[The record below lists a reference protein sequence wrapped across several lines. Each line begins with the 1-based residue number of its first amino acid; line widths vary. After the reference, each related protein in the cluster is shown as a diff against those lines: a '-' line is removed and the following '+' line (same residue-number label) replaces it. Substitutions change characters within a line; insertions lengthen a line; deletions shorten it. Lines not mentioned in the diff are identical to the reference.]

1 MGTQVISRSVFS
13 ENFLADRILLIVTSK
28 HHGTLPY
35 IGTQHSQKDLR
46 GSHQYFWV
54 LLFI

>member
-28 HHGTLPY
+28 HHETLPY

>member
-13 ENFLADRILLIVTSK
+13 ENFLADKILLIVISK
-28 HHGTLPY
+28 RHGTLPY
-35 IGTQHSQKDLR
+35 IGTQHSQKDLS
-46 GSHQYFWV
+46 GSHQYFWG